1 VPAPEVEDRREHGQ
15 IGPDRAL
22 PDTARLV
29 LASTIAQRPA
39 LASKAVGVDVRLR
52 EISDDEPIA
61 QVLEKEAN
69 AILRASRTLRREQR

>member
-1 VPAPEVEDRREHGQ
+1 
-15 IGPDRAL
+15 
-22 PDTARLV
+22 
-29 LASTIAQRPA
+29 
-39 LASKAVGVDVRLR
+39 VRLR